1 MQKIIVSNSRDQQL
15 LKSLAAKVK
24 ELETTCAGLRSD
36 MTALNLKEIHDKLAE
51 LPQALEK
58 KASILDLKKLYS
70 SLEDSTNRYDD
81 TKKEIE
87 ALRQAIRTLEES
99 EEVKSLQLKVT
110 SMDNKLIIGLK
121 SIKDLQTKV
130 AETMTLQIMPQT
142 QMGNDDE
149 KREEKFNA
157 FMDEVNDKIAKVK
170 DMIGQVKVEFGQL
183 AKDVDEKV
191 EMKASKEALI
201 DLESMSTNPPHRQNI
216 PRNR

>member
-1 MQKIIVSNSRDQQL
+1 VQKIIVSNSRDQQQ
-15 LKSLAAKVK
+15 LKTLAAKVK

-36 MTALNLKEIHDKLAE
+36 MTALNLKELHDKLAE
-51 LPQALEK
+51 LPQVLEK

-70 SLEDSTNRYDD
+70 SLEDSSTRYDD
-81 TKKEIE
+81 TKKDIA
-87 ALRQAIRTLEES
+87 ALRQSIKALEEN

-121 SIKDLQTKV
+121 SIKDLQTKM

-170 DMIGQVKVEFGQL
+170 DMIGQVKAEFGQL
-183 AKDVDEKV
+183 TKDVDEKV
-191 EMKASKEALI
+191 ELKASKESLI
-201 DLESMSTNPPHRQNI
+201 DLESITQIRLDRQNL
-216 PRNR
+216 P